1 MSYIKTAKRDK
12 VPFGQKVAFGIGMLA
27 NQMFPAA
34 LGIFMVVLVQDLG
47 FPGWMWGV
55 IYLFPRLF
63 DFVTDPIMGYI
74 SDNTKSRW
82 GRRKPYVIL
91 GGIILFISF
100 IAMWQLYKDA
110 GVDYNFTYFMIW
122 SIIFYLGITIYS
134 VPYVAMGYEMSED
147 FHERTDIM
155 ATAQWIGQWA
165 WVIAP
170 WFWVIMYDPDWFESA
185 EVATRTLAIWVGAF
199 SAICAI
205 IPGIFI
211 KSKSTLNENYSP
223 LKLKYIG
230 ASLKEIGSGFK
241 SAFKIKPFR
250 QLCIATFLVYNAF
263 MTIASF
269 SFFIIVYHLF
279 DGDAGA
285 AGIWPTLFGCLGAL
299 GTTFM
304 VIPIVTKMSK
314 SMGKKKAF
322 LVSQT
327 ISIFGYLMLWF
338 LFVPGKPYL
347 FIIALPFFSFGIG
360 SLFVIMM
367 SMTADVIDLDEL
379 TSGLRREGTF
389 GAIYWFVVKFGF
401 AIAGGLSGVILSTV
415 GFDSGATVQP
425 EGAIDGLRLSF
436 SGIPIIGTVIA
447 MLVMR
452 SYEVT
457 EESAGKV
464 RVELD
469 ARKKSTKNLTSYY
482 QTDKLLSLN
491 KFNFTSGLKT
501 DVDFSSKTEKERKN
515 VFSTTLKNKL
525 HGICF
530 SPYTKDQNVGNQLTQ
545 EQIKRR
551 MAIIAPYTKWI
562 RSFSCTDGNEDI
574 PKIAHE
580 KGLKTIV
587 GAWIGKDKDKNEKE
601 INTLIQLAKEG
612 YVDIA
617 VVGNE
622 VLMRNEQTE
631 QNIIDYINRIKQA
644 IPKLKVSYVDAY
656 YQFLERPKL
665 IEACDVLLVNC
676 YPFWEGCSIEQSS
689 QYLKEMVA
697 VTKVVSK
704 GKPIIITETGWPDQ
718 GDKVGKAEPSSENAM
733 KYFINSNN
741 WAIDEKVPLFYFSS
755 FDESW
760 KVHHEGDVGARW
772 GIWDKDEKLKYN

>member
-1 MSYIKTAKRDK
+1 MSTITKK

-170 WFWVIMYDPDWFESA
+170 WFWVIMYDPEWFESA

-211 KSKSTLNENYSP
+211 KSKSTLNEDYSP

-322 LVSQT
+322 LISQA

-360 SLFVIMM
+360 SLFVLMM

-401 AIAGGLSGVILSTV
+401 AIAGGLSGVILSSV

-436 SGIPIIGTVIA
+436 SGIPIVGTVIA

-452 SYEVT
+452 NYKVT

-464 RVELD
+464 REELD
-469 ARKKSTKNLTSYY
+469 ARKKSPNNLTSYY
-482 QTDKLLSLN
+482 QTDKLLSLG

-501 DVDFSSKTEKERKN
+501 DVDFSSKTEKEIKTM
-515 VFSTTLKNKL
+515 FSTTLNNGL

-530 SPYTKDQNVGNQLTQ
+530 SPYAKDQNVGDQLTQ

-551 MAIIAPYTKWI
+551 MAIIAPYTKWV
-562 RSFSCTDGNEDI
+562 RSFSCTDGNEYI
-574 PKIAHE
+574 PKAAHAE
-580 KGLKTIV
+580 GLKTIV

-601 INTLIQLAKEG
+601 INALIQLAKEG

-631 QNIIDYINRIKQA
+631 QNIIDYIKRIKQA
-644 IPKLKVSYVDAY
+644 MPNLKVSYVDAY

-665 IEACDVLLVNC
+665 IEACDVLLINC
-676 YPFWEGCSIEQSS
+676 YPFWEGSSVEQASE
-689 QYLKEMVA
+689 YLKEMVA

-718 GDKVGKAEPSSENAM
+718 GDKVGKAEPSSQNAM

-741 WAIDEKVPLFYFSS
+741 LAIDEKVPLFYFSS

-760 KVHHEGDVGARW
+760 KVHNEGDLGARW